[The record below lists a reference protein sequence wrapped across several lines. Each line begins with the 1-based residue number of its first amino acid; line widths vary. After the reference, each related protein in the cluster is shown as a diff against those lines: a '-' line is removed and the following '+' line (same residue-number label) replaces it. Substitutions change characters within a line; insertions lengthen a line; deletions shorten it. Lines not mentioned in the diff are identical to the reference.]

1 MSHHAHEGHSDEAA
15 ERVLDFWFGATDDD
29 GMSSD
34 EVAARWFGKAPSF
47 DNSIRERFGDEHA
60 AVMRG
65 ERDGWL
71 ASARGRLAYLI
82 VLDQMSRNMFR
93 DTPRMFASDEL
104 ALAAALR
111 GIELGMDRALSG
123 DLRAFYYLPL
133 MHSERVDVQQQC
145 VDLFDTFTRE
155 SEGRVRERMAHSLK
169 FAVAHRD
176 IVAKWGRFPH
186 RNTILGREST
196 PEEKLFLEQPGSSF

>member
-1 MSHHAHEGHSDEAA
+1 MSSHANEQHIDPSA
-15 ERVLDFWFGATDDD
+15 ERVLRFWFGTTDED
-29 GMSSD
+29 GMSAD
-34 EVAARWFGKAPSF
+34 EVAGRWFGKAAAF
-47 DNSIRERFGDEHA
+47 DEAIVEQFGEEHA

-93 DTPRMFASDEL
+93 DTPGMFASDEL
-104 ALAAALR
+104 ALAAAME
-111 GIELGMDRALSG
+111 GIDRGMDRTLSG

-133 MHSERVDVQQQC
+133 MHSERLEVQQRC
-145 VDLFDTFTRE
+145 VELFRSFTEE
-155 SEGRVRERMAHSLK
+155 SEGRARERMANSLK
-169 FAVAHRD
+169 YAIAHRD

-186 RNTILGREST
+186 RNAILGREST
-196 PEEKLFLEQPGSSF
+196 AEEKAFLEQPGSSF